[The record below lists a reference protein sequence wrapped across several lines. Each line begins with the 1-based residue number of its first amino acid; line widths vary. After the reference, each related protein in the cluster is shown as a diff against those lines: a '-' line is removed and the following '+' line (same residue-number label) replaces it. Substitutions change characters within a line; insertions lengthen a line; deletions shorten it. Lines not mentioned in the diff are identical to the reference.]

1 VAIHHGVKTKPIVLM
16 YENGKTRPV
25 ENILRKVEGE

>member
-1 VAIHHGVKTKPIVLM
+1 M

-25 ENILRKVEGE
+25 ETVLGMRPEGRKENDRGDEFN